1 MLFSLL
7 SLQGRYTSTY
17 IYTYPYTYTY
27 TCTYTC
33 TYTYRNTPASASTLS
48 RDALW
53 LKSAVLAVET
63 VEILAECRLVLL
75 NLASE
80 TVNGLAG

>member
-1 MLFSLL
+1 MLLSLL

-27 TCTYTC
+27 TCTCTC

-53 LKSAVLAVET
+53 LKSAAET